1 MAKYLDATGI
11 TTLWNKSKDYF
22 LSRGGGSMST
32 TSLIGNL
39 NADLLDG
46 YHEASFFRYRGEL
59 YQNNNHNA
67 DTLGIGSWIFR
78 GTGYGNVGTGA
89 AHANALDENST
100 IEVFSNLQLSVSAWS
115 NTVAYRVKWGGE
127 TNPSTRPN
135 GWSNWYQFL
144 SSENYTSYTVKK
156 DGTGATGTWGINVT
170 GSAGSVAWTNVSG
183 KPSTFMPSD
192 HSHPYLPL
200 SGGTILEQTE
210 HSFVLQRN
218 HSTYGAYIKF
228 TNNSGN
234 YGWIGFDAAN
244 EPVFANTSWSFYP
257 LLHSG
262 NWGSYIGTSSSPVSY
277 AINDADGHDIRS
289 MYLPRYEVSIEQT
302 DSWGKT
308 YAETHRQSLVY
319 NTHGREWAYWI
330 GMRSSGINYGTILRL
345 SHDGLVQ
352 YAHKAGGGAGENWSN
367 WKDIITSD
375 NISSQSVGS
384 STTSNRLAITGYGD
398 SCLTYYQAAAEFDG
412 NSGWTHYIIA
422 NHGDG
427 ETYYHYTIGLPFWSV
442 PKYRRQEGSTS
453 NTTQWYSFITEENI
467 ANQSVYYATNADT
480 VDGYHASSFSLC
492 HNSSWNYNESHSSN
506 WVTFDAHQAT
516 GAPSSSWYN
525 GFVTTHSNYL
535 SSYIVNEHRTHNW
548 YVGWNQNEEEC
559 RWSKLLTS
567 SDSYVS
573 SEGVGYINGSQITY
587 ASSAGSVAW
596 GNVSGKPSEFTP
608 SSGSSYYVERLNWW
622 NDSDS
627 HNVDSLLSG
636 TTFAYSAHNA
646 PTTGTVVAFNCRNST
661 GYPLQLQGEYYGE
674 SLWFRNKN
682 GDSGTWNTWRYVIH
696 SGNIGSQSV
705 NYANSA
711 GSVAWGN
718 ITDKPSSYTPSS
730 HTHDYIPRYSSVS
743 NYDTWND
750 SDWGFSEWAGPT
762 SSTGAPTYYGT
773 SFNFRDATTWYFRLM
788 FGTDNRIY
796 YRNGINT
803 TTLSAI
809 GTIAYTSDFASASV
823 NYANSAGS
831 ASSVPSLSNS
841 EIDNIIV

>member
-22 LSRGGGSMST
+22 LSRGGGGSMST

-78 GTGYGNVGTGA
+78 GTGYGNVGSGS
-89 AHANALDENST
+89 AHINALNENST
-100 IEVFSNLQLSVSAWS
+100 IEVFSNLQLSTAAWNNSVS
-115 NTVAYRVKWGGE
+115 YRVKWGGE

-135 GWSNWYQFL
+135 GWSSWYQFL
-144 SSENYTSYTVKK
+144 SSENYTSYAPSLT
-156 DGTGATGTWGINVT
+156 GTGATGTWGINIS
-170 GSAGSVAWTNVSG
+170 GSAGSVAWGNITG
-183 KPSTFMPSD
+183 KPSTFTPSD
-192 HSHPYLPL
+192 H
-200 SGGTILEQTE
+200 
-210 HSFVLQRN
+210 N
-218 HSTYGAYIKF
+218 H
-228 TNNSGN
+228 
-234 YGWIGFDAAN
+234 D
-244 EPVFANTSWSFYP
+244 
-257 LLHSG
+257 
-262 NWGSYIGTSSSPVSY
+262 SS
-277 AINDADGHDIRS
+277 
-289 MYLPRYEVSIEQT
+289 YLPRYEVWVEQT
-302 DSWGKT
+302 DDWGKT
-308 YAETHRQSLVY
+308 YAESHRQSLVY

-608 SSGSSYYVERLNWW
+608 SSGSSYYIERLNWW

-682 GDSGTWNTWRYVIH
+682 GDNGTWNTWRYVIH

-730 HTHDYIPRYSSVS
+730 HTHDYVPRYSSVS

-823 NYANSAGS
+823 NYATSAGS

-841 EIDNIIV
+841 EIDSIIV